1 MMHAKPIR
9 LHSLSRSGQSD
20 FTSQRKGQ
28 PACCPGAEN
37 NVGLGFASS
46 RSGLGEWEMHDD
58 DDAALGG
65 TRDGDIGIGC
75 SILYQSWEIILKSEK
90 KPILVNLN
98 LINPIPSP

>member
-1 MMHAKPIR
+1 M
-9 LHSLSRSGQSD
+9 D
-20 FTSQRKGQ
+20 
-28 PACCPGAEN
+28 
-37 NVGLGFASS
+37 
-46 RSGLGEWEMHDD
+46 DD

-75 SILYQSWEIILKSEK
+75 SILYQSCEIILKSEK